1 VPSACLEFA
10 AIKVS
15 SRTPFLLWRSG
26 GWPILLPAAG
36 RGHGSGC
43 AGEACRAID
52 ATRNDKPM
60 IAADPHLDGECLD
73 DDFGGLAA
81 SEEEGAT

>member
-1 VPSACLEFA
+1 
-10 AIKVS
+10 
-15 SRTPFLLWRSG
+15 
-26 GWPILLPAAG
+26 
-36 RGHGSGC
+36 
-43 AGEACRAID
+43 
-52 ATRNDKPM
+52 M